1 MYEYKIKTIDHIV
14 DGDTFDCT
22 VDLGFNISHKIRV
35 RMWGINTP
43 ESRTRDLEE
52 KARGL
57 ASKNRLIEL
66 LNEEDDDGRVSY
78 LVVQTKKKGKYGRYL
93 GIILRKWD
101 DEYASEGGTL
111 VPVVRDIN
119 RTLIEEGYA
128 VEYFGG
134 KR

>member
-1 MYEYKIKTIDHIV
+1 MYEYKIKSIDHLV

-35 RMWGINTP
+35 RMYGINTP

-52 KARGL
+52 KKRGL
-57 ASKNRLIEL
+57 ASKERLHTL
-66 LNEEDDDGRVSY
+66 LSSGFVDGNG
-78 LVVQTKKKGKYGRYL
+78 LILATKEKGKYGRYL
-93 GIILRKWD
+93 GIVYRQRKD
-101 DEYASEGGTL
+101 DVEKLNINECLIKEGF
-111 VPVVRDIN
+111 
-119 RTLIEEGYA
+119 A

>member
-1 MYEYKIKTIDHIV
+1 MYEYKIKSIDHIV

-35 RMWGINTP
+35 RMYGINTP

-57 ASKNRLIEL
+57 ASKKRLIEL
-66 LNEEDDDGRVSY
+66 LEQHEGN
-78 LVVQTKKKGKYGRYL
+78 LIVQTNKKGKYGRYL
-93 GIILRKWD
+93 GTIFV
-101 DEYASEGGTL
+101 DEITVDGVYDTN
-111 VPVVRDIN
+111 IN
-119 RTLIEEGYA
+119 RQLIEEGFA

>member
-1 MYEYKIKTIDHIV
+1 MYEYKIKSIDHLV

-35 RMWGINTP
+35 RMYGINTP

-57 ASKNRLIEL
+57 ASKERLHTL
-66 LNEEDDDGRVSY
+66 LSSGFLDDNG
-78 LVVQTKKKGKYGRYL
+78 LIVVTNKKGKYGRYL
-93 GIILRKWD
+93 GTVYRQRKSG
-101 DEYASEGGTL
+101 EEQLNINQQLIKEGF
-111 VPVVRDIN
+111 
-119 RTLIEEGYA
+119 A
-128 VEYFGG
+128 VEYYGG

>member
-1 MYEYKIKTIDHIV
+1 MYEYEIKSVDHIV

-35 RMWGINTP
+35 RMYGINTP

-57 ASKNRLIEL
+57 ASKKRLIEL
-66 LNEEDDDGRVSY
+66 LEQHEGN
-78 LVVQTKKKGKYGRYL
+78 LIVQTNKKGKYGRYL
-93 GIILRKWD
+93 GTIFV
-101 DEYASEGGTL
+101 DENGGDGVHDTN
-111 VPVVRDIN
+111 IN
-119 RTLIEEGYA
+119 RQLIDEGFA

>member
-35 RMWGINTP
+35 RMYGINTP

-57 ASKNRLIEL
+57 ASKKRLIEL
-66 LNEEDDDGRVSY
+66 LEQYEGD
-78 LVVQTKKKGKYGRYL
+78 LILQTNKKGKYGRYL
-93 GIILRKWD
+93 GTVFA
-101 DEYASEGGTL
+101 DENAGDVCG
-111 VPVVRDIN
+111 VRENIN
-119 RTLIEEGYA
+119 RQLIEEGFA

>member
-1 MYEYKIKTIDHIV
+1 MYEYKIKAINHLV

-35 RMWGINTP
+35 RMYGINTP

-57 ASKNRLIEL
+57 ASKERLHTL
-66 LNEEDDDGRVSY
+66 LSSGFIDDNG
-78 LVVQTKKKGKYGRYL
+78 LVLVTNKKGKYGRYL
-93 GIILRKWD
+93 GTVYRQGNKDQEQLN
-101 DEYASEGGTL
+101 
-111 VPVVRDIN
+111 IN
-119 RTLIEEGYA
+119 QQLIEEGFA
-128 VEYFGG
+128 VEYYGG

>member
-1 MYEYKIKTIDHIV
+1 MYEYKIKSIDHIV

-22 VDLGFNISHKIRV
+22 LDLGFSISHKIRV
-35 RMWGINTP
+35 RMYGINTP

-57 ASKNRLIEL
+57 ASKKRLIEL
-66 LNEEDDDGRVSY
+66 LEQHEGD
-78 LVVQTKKKGKYGRYL
+78 LILQTNKKGKYGRYL
-93 GIILRKWD
+93 GTVFAD
-101 DEYASEGGTL
+101 QNAGDGQEQTN
-111 VPVVRDIN
+111 IN
-119 RTLIEEGYA
+119 RQLIEEGYA

>member
-1 MYEYKIKTIDHIV
+1 MYEYKIRSVDHIV

-22 VDLGFNISHKIRV
+22 VDLGFDIHHKIRV

-57 ASKNRLIEL
+57 ESKKRLTEILEQHS
-66 LNEEDDDGRVSY
+66 DM
-78 LVVQTKKKGKYGRYL
+78 LVVATKEKGKYGRYL
-93 GIILRKWD
+93 GIV
-101 DEYASEGGTL
+101 YAGG
-111 VPVVRDIN
+111 RDIN
-119 RTLIEEGYA
+119 QTLIKEGYA
-128 VEYFGG
+128 VEYYGG

>member
-14 DGDTFDCT
+14 DGDTFDCSI
-22 VDLGFNISHKIRV
+22 DLGFNISHKIRV
-35 RMWGINTP
+35 RMYGINTP

-57 ASKNRLIEL
+57 ASKKRLIEL
-66 LNEEDDDGRVSY
+66 LEEHEGN
-78 LVVQTKKKGKYGRYL
+78 LILATKEKGKYGRYL
-93 GIILRKWD
+93 GIVYAENVDGWD
-101 DEYASEGGTL
+101 RLDINGTL
-111 VPVVRDIN
+111 IK
-119 RTLIEEGYA
+119 EGYA

>member
-1 MYEYKIKTIDHIV
+1 MYEYKIKSIDHIV
-14 DGDTFDCT
+14 DGDTFDCS

-35 RMWGINTP
+35 RMYGINTP

-57 ASKNRLIEL
+57 ASKKRLIEL
-66 LNEEDDDGRVSY
+66 LEQHEGD
-78 LVVQTKKKGKYGRYL
+78 LILQTNKKGKYGRYL
-93 GIILRKWD
+93 GTVFAD
-101 DEYASEGGTL
+101 QNAGDGQEQTN
-111 VPVVRDIN
+111 IN
-119 RTLIEEGYA
+119 RQLIEEGFA

>member
-1 MYEYKIKTIDHIV
+1 MYEYKVKSIDHIV

-22 VDLGFNISHKIRV
+22 IDLGFDVSIKIRV
-35 RMWGINTP
+35 RMYGINTP

-57 ASKNRLIEL
+57 ESKQRLIQL
-66 LNEEDDDGRVSY
+66 LNVGSKGQDN
-78 LVVQTKKKGKYGRYL
+78 LILQTKKKGKYGRYL
-93 GIILRKWD
+93 GIVLRKRKD
-101 DEYASEGGTL
+101 DEELLNINQRLIDEGF
-111 VPVVRDIN
+111 
-119 RTLIEEGYA
+119 A

>member
-1 MYEYKIKTIDHIV
+1 MYEYQVKSIDHIV

-22 VDLGFNISHKIRV
+22 LDLGFSISHKIRV
-35 RMWGINTP
+35 RMYGINTP

-57 ASKNRLIEL
+57 KSKERLTQL
-66 LNEEDDDGRVSY
+66 LNVGTTGQAN
-78 LVVQTKKKGKYGRYL
+78 LILQTKEKGKYGRYL
-93 GIILRKWD
+93 GIILRKRKDD
-101 DEYASEGGTL
+101 DELLNINERLVTEGF
-111 VPVVRDIN
+111 
-119 RTLIEEGYA
+119 A

>member
-1 MYEYKIKTIDHIV
+1 MYEYKIKSVDHLV

-22 VDLGFNISHKIRV
+22 LDLGFNISHKIRV
-35 RMWGINTP
+35 RMYGINTP

-57 ASKNRLIEL
+57 ESKKRLTEL
-66 LNEEDDDGRVSY
+66 LEQHEGN
-78 LVVQTKKKGKYGRYL
+78 LILQTNKKGKYGRYL
-93 GIILRKWD
+93 GTIFAD
-101 DEYASEGGTL
+101 QNAGDGQEQTN
-111 VPVVRDIN
+111 IN
-119 RTLIEEGYA
+119 RQLIEEGYA

>member
-1 MYEYKIKTIDHIV
+1 MYEYKIRSVDHIV

-35 RMWGINTP
+35 RMQGINTP

-57 ASKNRLIEL
+57 KSKDRLVEL
-66 LNEEDDDGRVSY
+66 LTSGFIDGNS
-78 LVVQTKKKGKYGRYL
+78 LIVVTHKKGKYGRYL
-93 GIILRKWD
+93 GTVYRQRKD
-101 DEYASEGGTL
+101 GEEQL
-111 VPVVRDIN
+111 NIN
-119 RTLIEEGYA
+119 ERLIEEGFA

>member
-1 MYEYKIKTIDHIV
+1 MYEYKIKSVDHLV

-35 RMWGINTP
+35 RMYGINTP

-57 ASKNRLIEL
+57 ASKKRLTEL
-66 LNEEDDDGRVSY
+66 LEQHEGN
-78 LVVQTKKKGKYGRYL
+78 LILQTNKKGKYGRYL
-93 GIILRKWD
+93 GTIFAD
-101 DEYASEGGTL
+101 QNAGDGQEQTN
-111 VPVVRDIN
+111 IN
-119 RTLIEEGYA
+119 RQLIEEGYA

>member
-1 MYEYKIKTIDHIV
+1 MYEYKIKEIVHFV

-35 RMWGINTP
+35 RMYGINTP

-57 ASKNRLIEL
+57 ASKKRLTEL
-66 LNEEDDDGRVSY
+66 LEQHEGN
-78 LVVQTKKKGKYGRYL
+78 LILQTNKKGKYGRYL
-93 GIILRKWD
+93 GTIFAD
-101 DEYASEGGTL
+101 QNAGDGQEQTN
-111 VPVVRDIN
+111 IN
-119 RTLIEEGYA
+119 RQLIEEGYA